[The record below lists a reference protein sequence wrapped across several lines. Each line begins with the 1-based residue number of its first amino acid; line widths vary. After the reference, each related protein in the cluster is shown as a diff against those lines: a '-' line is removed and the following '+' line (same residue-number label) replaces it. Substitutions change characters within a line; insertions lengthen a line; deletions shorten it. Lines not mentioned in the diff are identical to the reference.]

1 MSDWHAGG
9 LQELLDGAC
18 RQYAVPGAQVGLL
31 HGADRIVVCSGVRSV
46 ERADPVTPEIGFH
59 AGSLAKSLVG
69 LVVLDAARRGDLD
82 LDLPCD
88 QQAAGTWPDT
98 PRAILS
104 QVTGRPNLLPEADE
118 ELEPFVA
125 RVAELPLVHP
135 PGRFSYCNAGWPALD
150 LLLRRRLKHSFEELA
165 EERILGAAARFGTPA
180 VRAHGHGVDDDYVPR
195 LLAEHEFAPSAA
207 AAGSRWWATADGLLD
222 LAGLHLGDGQGR
234 FAGADVRDLHHP
246 YAEIPGATMA
256 DAWGLGWAVWDR
268 GAHRAYG
275 WAGMTSGHRAYLR
288 CFPDQQAAIVVLAN
302 SAGPLFGPP
311 GGSALFDALL
321 PDLLEAVG
329 VPALPYPDFRDTPRP
344 AAELAGS
351 YGPVTLT
358 ALSPDA
364 VNLDA
369 AALGLASPMLYVR
382 WGGNTFI
389 GQENLPGGMS
399 VAVNDELL
407 YVGPFAMPRT
417 G

>member
-1 MSDWHAGG
+1 MSGWDLNG
-9 LQELLDGAC
+9 LQELLDEGC

-31 HGADRIVVCSGVRSV
+31 QGADRVVLCSGVRTV
-46 ERADPVTPEIGFH
+46 EGADAVTPEIPFH

-69 LVVLDAARRGDLD
+69 LLVLDAARRGDLD
-82 LDLPCD
+82 LDVPCD
-88 QQAAGTWPDT
+88 QQAPGTWPDT

-104 QVTGRPNLLPEADE
+104 QVTGRPNLLPESDE

-125 RVAELPLVHP
+125 RVAEQPLVHS

-150 LLLRRRLKHSFEELA
+150 LLLRRCAGGSFEELA
-165 EERILGAAARFGTPA
+165 RERILGAGARFGTPA

-195 LLAEHEFAPSAA
+195 LLVQHEFAPSAA
-207 AAGSRWWATADGLLD
+207 AAGSRWWATADELLD
-222 LAGLHLGDGQGR
+222 LAALHLGDGQGR
-234 FAGADVRDLHHP
+234 FAAADVRELHQP
-246 YAEIPGATMA
+246 YAPIPGATMA

-268 GAHRAYG
+268 GDHHGYG
-275 WAGMTSGHRAYLR
+275 WAGLTQGHRAYLR
-288 CFPDQQAAIVVLAN
+288 CFPDQQAAVVVLTNA
-302 SAGPLFGPP
+302 AGSLFGPP
-311 GGSALFDALL
+311 GGSALFDVLL
-321 PDLLEAVG
+321 PDLLEAAG

-358 ALSPDA
+358 ALSPDT

-369 AALGLASPMLYVR
+369 AALGPAQPMLYVR

-389 GQENLPGGMS
+389 GQENLPGGMP
-399 VAVNDELL
+399 VAVDENLL